1 MVKVKFVI
9 FDFAGTLATLNPS
22 RELILH
28 SLLRKL
34 GLEGISIAE
43 IRKAY
48 DVVDS
53 SMFFSSVTERGDKNY
68 RQDFYGRYNQAVLN
82 RLQISNRVKL
92 TDVAEAFQLVESHWV
107 LVDDAFSC
115 LNILEAANIGVGILS
130 NFGPELPD
138 LISELIG
145 DKIRFAPIVVSSS
158 VGLEKPDLAFFNHFL
173 SKIPF
178 CAEECAFIGDSFYL
192 DYVPGNKIGFQTYLV
207 NRELNTDCTPET
219 HSSLIDIVKIITN

>member
-43 IRKAY
+43 IKKAY

-53 SMFFSSVTERGDKNY
+53 SMFFSSVAERGDKNY
-68 RQDFYGRYNQAVLN
+68 RQDFYGRYNQAVIN

-130 NFGPELPD
+130 NFQ
-138 LISELIG
+138 
-145 DKIRFAPIVVSSS
+145 SSS
-158 VGLEKPDLAFFNHFL
+158 ETRSALRQLWSRHL
-173 SKIPF
+173 
-178 CAEECAFIGDSFYL
+178 L
-192 DYVPGNKIGFQTYLV
+192 D
-207 NRELNTDCTPET
+207 
-219 HSSLIDIVKIITN
+219 